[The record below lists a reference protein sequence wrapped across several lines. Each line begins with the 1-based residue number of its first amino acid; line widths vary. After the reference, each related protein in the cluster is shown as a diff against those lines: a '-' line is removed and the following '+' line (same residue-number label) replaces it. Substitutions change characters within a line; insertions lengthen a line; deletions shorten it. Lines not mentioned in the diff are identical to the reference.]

1 MATHVVSAHLN
12 IACQGDHSFRDLV
25 VLITLLITLLDNS
38 LWKRYDYPCNGNF
51 GLELSNPMRWQ
62 R

>member
-25 VLITLLITLLDNS
+25 VLITLLMTLLDIS
-38 LWKRYDYPCNGNF
+38 LWKRYD
-51 GLELSNPMRWQ
+51 
-62 R
+62 